1 MLDQRYVVLVVE
13 DDEEMN
19 ALEREFLE
27 VHGVDTVAAYSG
39 TQAIDACDGRAVDA
53 VLLDVMLPE
62 KDGFETCRQIRQRAG
77 PALPIVMLTAL
88 DAEDYCRRGLEV
100 GADAYFT
107 KPFDPAAVIEKIF
120 ELLRRNGRGL
130 QAGGGGEGPGLD

>member
-1 MLDQRYVVLVVE
+1 MLDQRYLVLVVE

-27 VHGVDTVAAYSG
+27 VCGMDTVAAYSG
-39 TQAIDACDGRAVDA
+39 TQAIDACDSRSVDA

-62 KDGFETCRQIRQRAG
+62 KDGFETCRQIRERAG
-77 PALPIVMLTAL
+77 RALPIVMLTAL
-88 DAEDYCRRGLEV
+88 DAEDYCRRGLDV

-107 KPFDPAAVIEKIF
+107 KPFDPDAVTGKIL

-130 QAGGGGEGPGLD
+130 QAGGGSEGPALD